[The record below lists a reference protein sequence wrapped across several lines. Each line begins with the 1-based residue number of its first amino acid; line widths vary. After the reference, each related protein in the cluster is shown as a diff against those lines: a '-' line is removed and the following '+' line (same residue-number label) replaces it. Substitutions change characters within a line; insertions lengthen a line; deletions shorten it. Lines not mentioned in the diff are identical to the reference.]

1 MDLAPAAVRPQVLEA
16 GLPKASGE
24 ATASAFAATG
34 ITGDRALAQR
44 CQGTQR

>member
-24 ATASAFAATG
+24 TTASAFSATS
-34 ITGDRALAQR
+34 ITGDRALPRR
-44 CQGTQR
+44 CQGAQR